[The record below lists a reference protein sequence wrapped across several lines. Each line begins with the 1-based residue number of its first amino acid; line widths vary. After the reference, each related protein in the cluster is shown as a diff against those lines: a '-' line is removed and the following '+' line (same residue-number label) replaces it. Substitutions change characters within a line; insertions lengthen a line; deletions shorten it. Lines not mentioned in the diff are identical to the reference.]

1 MNMQK
6 NILLILIVLLPFY
19 SYRATAQYNLS
30 LMGTNPLGIL
40 SKEGGALEFRTG
52 KSSFMIAV
60 TNYTGVYEGK
70 QYRFEYQKYFHTK
83 LSDNFF
89 WYIKAGGGQSTYN
102 GKALSFLDDK
112 STGATPVPVDYYL
125 GGAGFGR
132 RVVYKH
138 FCLSFTLGLKYSNL
152 PADMSDE
159 NKESYRLFYA
169 TGPGSIIDA
178 NIRFGFQF

>member
-40 SKEGGALEFRTG
+40 S
-52 KSSFMIAV
+52 MIAV